1 MIELPIECAMER
13 MTERMID
20 LMTDKSAAAHTC
32 TYTCCCEVLSTP
44 ILCPVT
50 GTQSSNLVIQ
60 VQLAK

>member
-1 MIELPIECAMER
+1 MER

-20 LMTDKSAAAHTC
+20 LMTEKSAAAHTC
-32 TYTCCCEVLSTP
+32 TYTCCREVLSTP

-60 VQLAK
+60 IQLAK